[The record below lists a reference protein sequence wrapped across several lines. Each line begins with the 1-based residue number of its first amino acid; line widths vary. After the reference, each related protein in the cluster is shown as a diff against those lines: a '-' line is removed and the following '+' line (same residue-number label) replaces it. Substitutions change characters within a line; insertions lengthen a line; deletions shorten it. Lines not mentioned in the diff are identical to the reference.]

1 VGTIPNQIGRQ
12 ELLAAS
18 QVSAGSTDWQAKTA
32 AGNLTLRPFTSI
44 QDEHYR
50 LYLKVEG

>member
-1 VGTIPNQIGRQ
+1 MTQSRRTF
-12 ELLAAS
+12 LK
-18 QVSAGSTDWQAKTA
+18 GS
-32 AGNLTLRPFTSI
+32 LTLRPFAFI

>member
-1 VGTIPNQIGRQ
+1 MAQSHRTFLKSSV
-12 ELLAAS
+12 
-18 QVSAGSTDWQAKTA
+18 
-32 AGNLTLRPFTSI
+32 TLRPFASI